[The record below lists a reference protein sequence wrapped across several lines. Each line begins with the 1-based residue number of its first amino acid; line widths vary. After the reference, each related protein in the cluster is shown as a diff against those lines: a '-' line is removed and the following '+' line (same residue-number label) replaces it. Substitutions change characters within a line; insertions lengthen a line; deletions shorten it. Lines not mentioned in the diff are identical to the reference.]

1 MPSPTPTPT
10 PTARRSKRRA
20 DLRAFANRRSQ
31 RTSMTSERQAYVY
44 VQLPGTLN
52 TVPAALLKVEKLR
65 DGTSV
70 GRFRYGDRY
79 LERKDAIAFDPF
91 KLSLGTTVQE
101 FTKLKGIPGAVRDA
115 GPDAWGR
122 RVIEHKL
129 ERSPADLQEIDYL
142 LNGPQDGAGNLSFG
156 LKLEP
161 PAPKHRYNRT
171 HQLADLVAAAEAIEA
186 GKRVPAHI
194 LEQLEPGT
202 SMGGARPK
210 ATLEDDKR
218 LWIGKF
224 PEKADRCNLQRI
236 EYATIELA
244 RHCGISTCN
253 ARLEPIGGGDVLMVE
268 RFDRQH
274 IEDGYLRFGLVSG
287 FTLLDCDESYFDRER
302 WSYPLLAD
310 ELRRW
315 SEKPDEDRIELFR
328 RIVFNAAVTNNDDH
342 PRNHAVRRTAR
353 GWRLSPA
360 YDLVPAPVV
369 SLERRDLAM
378 TIGAYGRTA
387 SVYNLLS
394 QCQRFGLTTE
404 AARNEIDRMVVTL
417 KTWREC
423 FRACGVSVKDIE
435 YIAPAY
441 LPECFF

>member
-1 MPSPTPTPT
+1 
-10 PTARRSKRRA
+10 
-20 DLRAFANRRSQ
+20 
-31 RTSMTSERQAYVY
+31 MTSERQAYVY
-44 VQLPGTLN
+44 VQLPGTLD

-65 DGTSV
+65 DGTFV

-91 KLSLGTTVQE
+91 KLPLGNTVHE
-101 FTKLKGIPGAVRDA
+101 LTKLKGIPGAVRDA
-115 GPDAWGR
+115 SPDAWGR

-129 ERSPADLQEIDYL
+129 ERSPGDLEEIDYL
-142 LNGPQDGAGNLSFG
+142 LNGPQDGAGYLSFG

-161 PAPKHRYNRT
+161 PAPKRRYNRT
-171 HQLADLVAAAEAIEA
+171 HQLADLVAAAEAIEE
-186 GKRVPAHI
+186 GKRVPERV

-210 ATLEDDKR
+210 ATIEDGNR

-224 PEKADRCNLQRI
+224 PEKTDRCNLQRI

-244 RHCGISTCN
+244 RRCGIAACN
-253 ARLEPIGGGDVLMVE
+253 ARLESLGGRDVLMVE
-268 RFDRQH
+268 RFDRQYT
-274 IEDGYLRFGLVSG
+274 EGSYLRFGLVSG
-287 FTLLDCDESYFDRER
+287 LTLLDCDENYLDRER

-315 SEKPDEDRIELFR
+315 SEKPDEDRVELFR

-353 GWRLSPA
+353 GWRLTPA

-378 TIGAYGRTA
+378 TVGTYGRTA

-394 QCQRFGLTTE
+394 QTERFGLTDE
-404 AARNEIDRMVVTL
+404 AAGKAIEQMIPPL
-417 KTWREC
+417 KTWRDH
-423 FRACGVSVKDIE
+423 FRACGVSAKDIE
-435 YIAPAY
+435 YIAPAF
-441 LPECFF
+441 LPECFFFEKPPQE